1 MNGLPP
7 SSLFGRAV
15 LVLVVGITLTHV
27 LSMTYHY
34 SDPHHRLSLFHGQ
47 EVADRIAGAA
57 EALRGLPA
65 PRRAEAVA
73 ALSSTEI
80 AAVVGAAPTLG
91 DVADWRAEHLAEYLG
106 HLVPRGAVA
115 VGVIGERFCGQVP
128 GIAAGVGGA
137 CSEAGETLLVRFE
150 VDDGEALVFAAPLS
164 GVGWSLATR
173 VGAEMLIMGLGTIV
187 LAVWAARW
195 LIRPLVAFGQAAD
208 RLGRDLRGAAIDEHG
223 PSEIRQA
230 ARAFNEMQARLSRFV
245 EDRTQMLAAISHDL
259 RTPITRLRLRAEFV
273 DDTAQRAKLL
283 SDLDDMERMTDSV
296 LAFARDEAGGE
307 DPQPVDLTAL
317 IESLCNDAE
326 DAGTPVTCAGA
337 LSAPVSG
344 RPMALKR
351 GFANL
356 IDNAAKYGGGV
367 VIRLSENGG
376 DVAVEIDDDG
386 PGIPDEDMEQ
396 VFAPFF
402 RLDGSRGAVKGSGL
416 GLSVARSIFR
426 GHGGDVALSNR
437 PEGGLRATVTL
448 PR

>member
-1 MNGLPP
+1 MKILPP

-15 LVLVVGITLTHV
+15 LVLVVGITLTH
-27 LSMTYHY
+27 LLTMSYHY

-47 EVADRIAGAA
+47 QVADRIAGVAD
-57 EALRGLPA
+57 LMSGISLM
-65 PRRAEAVA
+65 RRAD
-73 ALSSTEI
+73 ALANFSSPEI
-80 AAVVGAAPTLG
+80 AAAIGVAPSLG

-106 HLVPRGAVA
+106 HLVPRGSVA
-115 VGVIGERFCGQVP
+115 AGVIGERFCGLVP
-128 GIAAGVGGA
+128 GIAAGVGGTCA
-137 CSEAGETLLVRFE
+137 ESGETLVVRFDL
-150 VDDGEALVFAAPLS
+150 DDGAPLVFAAPLS
-164 GVGWSLATR
+164 GVGWALVSR
-173 VGAEMLIMGLGTIV
+173 VGAEVLIMGLGTIV
-187 LAVWAARW
+187 LAAWAARW
-195 LIRPLVAFGQAAD
+195 LIRPLAAFGQAAD
-208 RLGRDLRGAAIDEHG
+208 RLGRDLRGAAIDEQG
-223 PSEIRQA
+223 PSEIRHA
-230 ARAFNEMQARLSRFV
+230 ARALNEMQARLSRFV

-273 DDTAQRAKLL
+273 EDAEQRAKVL

-344 RPMALKR
+344 RPVALKR

-367 VIRLSENGG
+367 AIQLRENGG

-402 RLDGSRGAVKGSGL
+402 RLDRSRGAGKGSGL

-426 GHGGDVALSNR
+426 AHGGDVALSNR

>member
-1 MNGLPP
+1 M
-7 SSLFGRAV
+7 
-15 LVLVVGITLTHV
+15 
-27 LSMTYHY
+27 
-34 SDPHHRLSLFHGQ
+34 
-47 EVADRIAGAA
+47 
-57 EALRGLPA
+57 
-65 PRRAEAVA
+65 
-73 ALSSTEI
+73 
-80 AAVVGAAPTLG
+80 
-91 DVADWRAEHLAEYLG
+91 
-106 HLVPRGAVA
+106 
-115 VGVIGERFCGQVP
+115 
-128 GIAAGVGGA
+128 
-137 CSEAGETLLVRFE
+137 VRFDL
-150 VDDGEALVFAAPLS
+150 DDGAPLVFAAPLS
-164 GVGWSLATR
+164 GVGWALVSR
-173 VGAEMLIMGLGTIV
+173 VGAEVLIMGLGTIV
-187 LAVWAARW
+187 LAAWAARW
-195 LIRPLVAFGQAAD
+195 LIRPLAAFGQAAD
-208 RLGRDLRGAAIDEHG
+208 RLGRDLRGAAIDEQG
-223 PSEIRQA
+223 PSEIRHA
-230 ARAFNEMQARLSRFV
+230 ARALNEMQARLSRFV

-273 DDTAQRAKLL
+273 EDAEQRAKVL

-344 RPMALKR
+344 RPVALKR

-367 VIRLSENGG
+367 AIQLRENGG

-402 RLDGSRGAVKGSGL
+402 RLDRSRGAGKGSGL

-426 GHGGDVALSNR
+426 AHGGDVALSNR

>member
-1 MNGLPP
+1 MKILPP

-15 LVLVVGITLTHV
+15 VVLVVGITLTH
-27 LSMTYHY
+27 LLTMSYHY

-47 EVADRIAGAA
+47 QVADRIAGVA
-57 EALRGLPA
+57 ELVSGISPT
-65 PRRAEAVA
+65 RRAEAVA
-73 ALSSTEI
+73 SFSSSEI
-80 AAVVGAAPTLG
+80 AAAIGATPTLG
-91 DVADWRAEHLAEYLG
+91 DVTDWRAEHLAEYLG
-106 HLVPRGAVA
+106 HLVPRGTVA
-115 VGVIGERFCGQVP
+115 AGVIGERFCGLVP
-128 GIAAGVGGA
+128 GIAAGVGGTCA
-137 CSEAGETLLVRFE
+137 EAGETLVVRFDL
-150 VDDGEALVFAAPLS
+150 DDGAPLVFAAPLS
-164 GVGWSLATR
+164 GVGWALASR

-195 LIRPLVAFGQAAD
+195 LIRPLAAFGQAAD
-208 RLGRDLRGAAIDEHG
+208 RLGRDLRGAAIDELG
-223 PSEIRQA
+223 PSEIRHA
-230 ARAFNEMQARLSRFV
+230 ARALNEMQARLSRFV

-273 DDTAQRAKLL
+273 EDAEQRAKML

-326 DAGTPVTCAGA
+326 DAGTPVTCAGV

-344 RPMALKR
+344 RPVALKR

-367 VIRLSENGG
+367 AIRLRENGG

-386 PGIPDEDMEQ
+386 PGIPDEEMEQ

-426 GHGGDVALSNR
+426 AHGGDVALSNR

>member
-1 MNGLPP
+1 MKSLPP

-65 PRRAEAVA
+65 GRRAEAVET
-73 ALSSTEI
+73 LSSSSM
-80 AAVVGAAPTLG
+80 AAVVGAAPSLG

-106 HLVPRGAVA
+106 HLVPRGTVGA
-115 VGVIGERFCGQVP
+115 GVIGERFCGLVP

-137 CSEAGETLLVRFE
+137 CSEASETLVVRFDL
-150 VDDGEALVFAAPLS
+150 DDGGPLVFAAPLS
-164 GVGWSLATR
+164 GVGWALATR
-173 VGAEMLIMGLGTIV
+173 IGAEMLIMALGTIV

-195 LIRPLVAFGQAAD
+195 LIRPLAAFGQAAD
-208 RLGRDLRGAAIDEHG
+208 RLGRDLHGAAIDEHG
-223 PSEIRQA
+223 PIEIRQA

-273 DDTAQRAKLL
+273 EDAAQRAKLL
-283 SDLDDMERMTDSV
+283 SDLDDMARMTDSV

-344 RPMALKR
+344 RPVALKR

-367 VIRLSENGG
+367 AIRLRENGG

-386 PGIPDEDMEQ
+386 PGIPDEEMEQ